1 MAEKKTKKERVKI
14 ETRAPQKRG
23 IFDNLGK
30 DRQPNVKHPLS
41 EIIIF
46 PDDAV
51 KDNRSDSPTILPT
64 YLPTNLPIPNK
75 TQPVSPE
82 KDFSKVPNSIKR
94 AVENGLFPNSS
105 LAIYLY
111 LYSLTRGAIQ
121 PKRSIRVNKSKL
133 LIGANLRA
141 EKSLLKNLAHL
152 KNVGLVRITVF
163 NGDHLG
169 NEFEVFVPEEI
180 TGDRPTHLPTEQ
192 PTYLPNKHT
201 LVPTEQ
207 TLVGRWVEATE
218 DKDTYSSAKTS
229 FKDIEKNDDEAFA
242 AMLIIFKEMSEKI
255 SGKSSNENQKENWQ
269 QLAELLKM
277 ELEIAAARTKS
288 VSNVP
293 AFLTEHLRRRLLGKP
308 TIAKH
313 EVSNSLQVG
322 KQIEPKAEEVEE
334 YQAEPLSKEGRET
347 VLKTMREYLDKGQN
361 EFIMSFQD
369 TYTQEDWDWLTQ
381 ELKQENSSKRP

>member
-64 YLPTNLPIPNK
+64 YLPANLPIPNK
-75 TQPVSPE
+75 THPVSPE

-218 DKDTYSSAKTS
+218 NKDTYSSANTS
-229 FKDIEKNDDEAFA
+229 FKDNTKNDDDARVSEAFLVMSKRLDA
-242 AMLIIFKEMSEKI
+242 AVKKITGKGVSKTEAEKWGTLADLLI
-255 SGKSSNENQKENWQ
+255 
-269 QLAELLKM
+269 L
-277 ELEIAAARTKS
+277 ELEVAASRTDG
-288 VSNVP
+288 VSSVP
-293 AFLTEHLRRRLLGKP
+293 AFLTEVLRRQFFASRQQQSSAVKQSKVKTDTVGKP
-308 TIAKH
+308 DPGQYEIK
-313 EVSNSLQVG
+313 
-322 KQIEPKAEEVEE
+322 
-334 YQAEPLSKEGRET
+334 PLDTKGREAA
-347 VLKTMREYLDKGQN
+347 LEQLS
-361 EFIMSFQD
+361 EFAADEFLQD
-369 TYTQEDWDWLTQ
+369 FRKWYTSEDWTWLMNKLEISDQ
-381 ELKQENSSKRP
+381 

>member
-30 DRQPNVKHPLS
+30 DRQQNVKHPLS

-46 PDDAV
+46 PDDSV
-51 KDNRSDSPTILPT
+51 KDNRSSPPTYQPTSLPT
-64 YLPTNLPIPNK
+64 HLPTPIK
-75 TQPVSPE
+75 RQPVSPE

-94 AVENGLFPNSS
+94 AVEDGKFPNSS

-121 PKRSIRVNKSKL
+121 PKRTVRVNKSKL

-152 KNVGLVRITVF
+152 KNVGLVKITVF

-180 TGDRPTHLPTEQ
+180 EGDTPTYLPTEQ

-201 LVPTEQ
+201 LVPTDQ
-207 TLVGRWVEATE
+207 TLVGRWVETTE
-218 DKDTYSSAKTS
+218 NKKVEDSLRLS
-229 FKDIEKNDDEAFA
+229 FKDIENNDDEPFGKMNETLANVF
-242 AMLIIFKEMSEKI
+242 EKV
-255 SGKSSNENQKENWQ
+255 SGKPPQKTDATKLNE
-269 QLAELLKM
+269 LAELLAM

-288 VSNVP
+288 ISNVP
-293 AFLTEHLRRRLLGKP
+293 AFLTEHLRRRLLGNS
-308 TIAKH
+308 AKSA
-313 EVSNSLQVG
+313 EGKLKTDKSIKVG
-322 KQIEPKAEEVEE
+322 KSEKIVEE
-334 YQAEPLSKEGRET
+334 YQAEPLSKEGREA
-347 VLKTMREYLDKGQN
+347 VLKTMREYIGKGQQ
-361 EFIMSFQD
+361 EFVMSQQD
-369 TYTQEDWDWLTQ
+369 TYIKDDWDWLMHQ
-381 ELKQENSSKRP
+381 LENE